1 MTGTVGSHSRTGYNR
16 ADIKRIRQGVSP
28 DVSSLS
34 LVHYNTGNRSRMN
47 DKGNPEFVEFRGEKV
62 PLPALLTRI
71 DELERENASLKKERS
86 KAVKRYRKQEE
97 LKPYEAEL
105 IKLQEQLEE
114 DNRRMIV
121 LFEGRDA
128 AGKGGAIQRITF
140 YMNPRHYRVVALGK
154 PTEEQRSQ
162 WYFQKY
168 IAQLPRGGEIAIFD
182 RSWYNRA
189 LVEPVFE
196 FCTVKEHQDFMQG
209 VAGFE
214 RDLVRQGTILV
225 KLYFSVSKDVQAQ
238 RFEIRKTN
246 PLKQWKLSEID
257 LQVQERWDDF
267 SRAKYEMLNLTHTQ
281 TTPWTI
287 IRADNKH
294 RARLNAIKVILSSVD
309 YKRGNKA
316 LDYTLD
322 TSVVSSGAQELEKMT
337 ADLLGGGKLIE

>member
-1 MTGTVGSHSRTGYNR
+1 MSH
-16 ADIKRIRQGVSP
+16 K
-28 DVSSLS
+28 
-34 LVHYNTGNRSRMN
+34 
-47 DKGNPEFVEFRGEKV
+47 KNPKLVEFRGGQV
-62 PLPALLTRI
+62 PLPSLLARI
-71 DELERENASLKKERS
+71 DELELENKRLRQERS
-86 KAVKRYRKQEE
+86 KALKRFRKQEE

-114 DNRRMIV
+114 DNRRMII

-154 PTEEQRSQ
+154 PTDEQRSQ

-168 IAQLPRGGEIAIFD
+168 VTQFPRGGEIAIFD

-189 LVEPVFE
+189 LVEPVFQ
-196 FCTVKEHQDFMQG
+196 FCSEKEHQDFMQG

-214 RDLVRQGTILV
+214 ADLVRQGTILI
-225 KLYFSVSKDVQAQ
+225 KLYFSVSKEVQAQ
-238 RFEIRKTN
+238 RFEVRKTN

-267 SRAKYEMLNLTHTQ
+267 SRAKYEMLKRTHTPA
-281 TTPWTI
+281 TPWTI

-294 RARLNAIKVILSSVD
+294 RARLNAIKVMLGSVD
-309 YKRGNKA
+309 YKRRNSA
-316 LDYTLD
+316 LDYSLD
-322 TSVVSSGAQELEKMT
+322 PNLVYSGAHELEKMT
-337 ADLLGGGKLIE
+337 ADLIGTGRLVE